1 MRQGIVK
8 NELFQASQLTILLS
22 HTIFAGILAVE
33 TFVMGWEKWP
43 LLPILIGVLIS
54 WSLHV
59 EQKFTDQQR
68 IWIYT
73 VMIMFSFFF
82 YGSHTTSVYDTVAV
96 MSLSMLLYTMTGMK
110 ALITFLQIL
119 YYLTFAYG
127 IGLMWMEG
135 VTFDALIIS
144 RSILHVVVVTVV
156 AWVAR
161 MIITKWIQVLGAS
174 SREIDML
181 TDATDRLNDFLAN
194 VSHEI
199 RTPVNAIIGLSGI
212 GIEEETDPEK
222 KANLISVRNAGL
234 RVAEQIGDILD
245 YSEIDRKRLVANFED
260 YMLASLF
267 NDLVNEL
274 RPYKRDEIE
283 LVIDVDPS
291 IPSVLHTDV
300 SKLRKILRHLIMNGL
315 KYTKEGGVY
324 VRICAEKQDYGIN
337 LFIEVTDT
345 GIGMTEEECERISER
360 FYQADSGRSRKSGGL
375 GLGMAV
381 VSGFVASLGGFMTLK
396 SKVGEGTTVRVSIPQ
411 KVVDPAGCMSV
422 ADGDKL
428 VLGAYLNFEKFP
440 HPIVREYYNT
450 MVRNIVAG
458 LGVKMHRVDNVSN
471 LVKLMRSVQLTHLF
485 VGEEEYLAA
494 REHLE
499 KLTSQIMVVVVAD
512 HGFQLP
518 AGSKARIMEKPFYC
532 FPVAA
537 ILNMMPGTE
546 TDIGNM
552 YCHGV
557 RALVVDD
564 EPMNLTVA
572 QNIFRRY
579 GMEVTT
585 AASGQESIDLCR
597 ERPFDIV
604 FMDHMMPGMDGV
616 EAMRRIRAEGGREHG
631 TVPIV
636 ALTANAVSSAKEM
649 FLSVGFDGFVS
660 KPIELVELE
669 RVLKRVLPK
678 SAITFEKKKELPQDM
693 PAEESKEAAGQE
705 KDTFDAKLAAC
716 GIDAKAGIGYS
727 AGDEEFY
734 RVLLEQY
741 VTESAEKL
749 EKLERFRKEKNAKEY
764 QILVHALKSTS
775 RTIGNAGL
783 SDHAK
788 ELEDAAKAEDF
799 SFIEA
804 HHDAVMAEYRTT
816 VDGIIAACGITAA
829 KEPDADEVL
838 EFAAETE
845 PVRDLTLSGRDKTP
859 EAVLDFTPVKDAEE
873 EILEFAPAKETPIK
887 EKTDES

>member
-1 MRQGIVK
+1 MRPGIEK
-8 NELFQASQLTILLS
+8 NEMFQASQLTILLS
-22 HTIFAGILAVE
+22 HTIFAAILAME
-33 TFVMGWEKWP
+33 TFLMGWEKWP
-43 LLPILIGVLIS
+43 LLPILLGVLIS
-54 WSLHV
+54 WKLHV
-59 EQKFTDQQR
+59 EQTFSDRQR

-110 ALITFLQIL
+110 ALITFLQFL
-119 YYLTFAYG
+119 YYVTFAYG

-135 VTFDALIIS
+135 VQFDALIVS
-144 RSILHVVVVTVV
+144 RSVLHVVVITVV

-161 MIITKWIQVLGAS
+161 MIISKWTQVLNAS
-174 SREIDML
+174 THEIEML

-212 GIEEETDPEK
+212 AIEEESDKEK
-222 KANLISVRNAGL
+222 KANLVSVRNAGL

-245 YSEIDRKRLVANFED
+245 YSEIDRKRLVTNFED
-260 YMLASLF
+260 YMLASLL

-274 RPYKRDEIE
+274 RPYKREQIE
-283 LVIDVDPS
+283 LVIDVDPA

-315 KYTKEGGVY
+315 KYTQEGGVY
-324 VRICAEKQDYGIN
+324 VRICSEKQEYGIN

-345 GIGMTEEECERISER
+345 GIGMTEEECERITER

-396 SKVGEGTTVRVSIPQ
+396 SKAGEGTTVRVSLPQ
-411 KVVDPAGCMSV
+411 KVVDAQSCMSV
-422 ADGDKL
+422 ADSERL
-428 VLGAYLNFEKFP
+428 ALGAYLNFDKFP
-440 HPIVREYYNT
+440 HPGVREFYNT
-450 MVRNIVAG
+450 MMRNIVAG
-458 LGVKMHRVDNVSN
+458 LNVKMHLVDNVSN
-471 LVKLMRSVQLTHLF
+471 LVKLTHSVQLTHLF
-485 VGEEEYLAA
+485 VGENEYKQSGKLLEELA
-494 REHLE
+494 E
-499 KLTSQIMVVVVAD
+499 KIMVVVVAD
-512 HGFQLP
+512 SSFRLP
-518 AGSKARIMEKPFYC
+518 AGSGARIMEKPFYC

-537 ILNMMPGTE
+537 LLNTIPGSE
-546 TDIGNM
+546 SEEGSL
-552 YCHGV
+552 YCRGV

-572 QNIFRRY
+572 RNIFRRY
-579 GMEVTT
+579 GMEVSV

-597 ERPFDIV
+597 ENRYDIV

-616 EAMRRIRAEGGREHG
+616 EAMRRIRSDGGRDNG
-631 TVPIV
+631 TMPIV

-678 SAITFEKKKELPQDM
+678 SVLTYEKKAETVTDAPAETVKEEPLKTEPAAEDAAQDM
-693 PAEESKEAAGQE
+693 PG
-705 KDTFDAKLAAC
+705 DAFSEKLAAY
-716 GIDAKAGIGYS
+716 GIDTKVGIGYS
-727 AGDEEFY
+727 AGDEDFY
-734 RVLLEQY
+734 RILLEQY
-741 VTESAEKL
+741 VKESGEKQEKL
-749 EKLERFRKEKNAKEY
+749 EHFLTEKDLKNY
-764 QILVHALKSTS
+764 QIIVHALKSTS

-788 ELEDAAKAEDF
+788 ELEDAAKAGDLDF
-799 SFIEA
+799 ITA
-804 HHDAVMAEYRTT
+804 HHDTVIEEFRTV
-816 VDGIIAACGITAA
+816 VDGIAGVCGISQ
-829 KEPDADEVL
+829 ESGDGEEVL
-838 EFAAETE
+838 EFSPEGSLETG
-845 PVRDLTLSGRDKTP
+845 D
-859 EAVLDFTPVKDAEE
+859 
-873 EILEFAPAKETPIK
+873 EILEFAPVK
-887 EKTDES
+887 EKKNES

>member
-1 MRQGIVK
+1 MRPGIEK

-22 HTIFAGILAVE
+22 HTIFAVILAIE
-33 TFVMGWEKWP
+33 TFLMGWEKWP
-43 LLPILIGVLIS
+43 ILPIFLGVLIS
-54 WSLHV
+54 WKLHV
-59 EQKFTDQQR
+59 EQTFSDRQR

-96 MSLSMLLYTMTGMK
+96 MSLAMLLYTMTGMK
-110 ALITFLQIL
+110 SLITFLQFL

-161 MIITKWIQVLGAS
+161 MIISKWLQVLNAS
-174 SREIDML
+174 TREIEIL

-199 RTPVNAIIGLSGI
+199 RTPINAIIGLSGI
-212 GIEEETDPEK
+212 GIEEEHDPEK
-222 KANLISVRNAGL
+222 KANLVSVRNAGL

-245 YSEIDRKRLVANFED
+245 YSEIDRKRLVTNFED
-260 YMLASLF
+260 YMLASLL

-274 RPYKRDEIE
+274 RPYKQEQIE
-283 LVIDVDPS
+283 LVIDVDPA

-315 KYTKEGGVY
+315 KYTREGGVY
-324 VRICAEKQDYGIN
+324 VRICAEKQEYGIN

-345 GIGMTEEECERISER
+345 GIGMTEEECERIAER

-396 SKVGEGTTVRVSIPQ
+396 SKPGEGTTVRVSIPQ
-411 KVVDPAGCMSV
+411 KVVNAEKCMSV
-422 ADGDKL
+422 ADSDRL

-440 HPIVREYYNT
+440 HPIVREFYDT
-450 MVRNIVAG
+450 MVRNIVGG
-458 LGVKMHRVDNVSN
+458 LHLKMHRVDNVSN
-471 LVKLMRSVQLTHLF
+471 LIKLTHSVQLTHLF
-485 VGEEEYLAA
+485 VGEEEYQAA

-499 KLTSQIMVVVVAD
+499 QLTSKLMVVVVAD
-512 HGFQLP
+512 HGFSLP
-518 AGSKARIMEKPFYC
+518 EGSKARILEKPFYC

-537 ILNMMPGTE
+537 LLNMVPGTE
-546 TDIGNM
+546 TEEGSM
-552 YCHGV
+552 YCRGV

-572 QNIFRRY
+572 LNIFRRY
-579 GMEVTT
+579 GMEVST
-585 AASGQESIDLCR
+585 AVSGQESIDMCR
-597 ERPFDIV
+597 EKQYDIV

-631 TVPIV
+631 AVPIV

-678 SAITFEKKKELPQDM
+678 SAITYERKPETVQGSLVET
-693 PAEESKEAAGQE
+693 AEVESTKTVGGEADPFSE
-705 KDTFDAKLAAC
+705 KLAAC
-716 GIDAKAGIGYS
+716 GVDVSCGIRYS
-727 AGDEEFY
+727 AGDEDFY
-734 RVLLEQY
+734 HVLLEQY
-741 VTESAEKL
+741 VKEASDKL
-749 EKLERFRKEKNAKEY
+749 EKMQRFFAEKDLKNY
-764 QILVHALKSTS
+764 QIVVHALKSTS
-775 RTIGNAGL
+775 RTIGNSVL

-788 ELEDAAKAEDF
+788 ELEDAAKAGDYDF
-799 SFIEA
+799 IAGHQEA
-804 HHDAVMAEYRTT
+804 VLGEYRAV
-816 VDGIIAACGITAA
+816 VDGIAEACGIS
-829 KEPDADEVL
+829 KEQA
-838 EFAAETE
+838 
-845 PVRDLTLSGRDKTP
+845 P
-859 EAVLDFTPVKDAEE
+859 EKE
-873 EILEFAPAKETPIK
+873 EILEFAPAGENEEAADIEILEFAPVKENHN
-887 EKTDES
+887 ES